1 MFNREDIEDIILSMA
16 DIVMENRYLRH
27 ELEKAREYEKK
38 YRELL
43 AEDVK
48 NANESTAMLLKACL
62 MGAFNVGGN
71 ANESIRN
78 P

>member
-1 MFNREDIEDIILSMA
+1 MLDRYDVEEIILGMA

-43 AEDVK
+43 DEDVK
-48 NANESTAMLLKACL
+48 NANESSAMLLKACL

-71 ANESIRN
+71 AK
-78 P
+78 